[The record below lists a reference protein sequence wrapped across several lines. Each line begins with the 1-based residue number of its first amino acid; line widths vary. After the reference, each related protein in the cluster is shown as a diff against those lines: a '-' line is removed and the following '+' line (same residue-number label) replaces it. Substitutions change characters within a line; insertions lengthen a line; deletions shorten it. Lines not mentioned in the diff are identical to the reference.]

1 MSDMGVGGGGGA
13 HDHDSSVDYRALFLA
28 VPTPVLVLDPHLV
41 IVEANDAYLA
51 ATMRS
56 RAELMGRPVFEA
68 FPDNPD
74 DPSASGVSM
83 WGASLQRVLSERVT
97 DVMAIQKYDIPRPE
111 GGYDT
116 RYWAPA
122 NAPVFGSGGEM
133 RWILHR
139 TEDVTSFMRARQ
151 DSAGLDE
158 LTEQLRDRAE
168 QMAAEVFARNE
179 LQEQN
184 EALHALLDS
193 LDTAVVGCDADSRP
207 VLFNAAARGL
217 FGSLLD
223 GVRIDQ
229 WAHHR
234 QVFHPDGRRMSGPDL
249 PLVRALHGERVRDAE
264 VVVRPAAAPRRY
276 FRANGRPVTGQ
287 PGLAAVVALHEVTLH
302 RQAARY
308 KECELEI
315 SRLASQ
321 PRPPDEILAAVVEA
335 IGRMA
340 GWSAAELWTVDDVAQ
355 VLRRATCWAEPG
367 YEVPCQLADPSVYG
381 QGIPGRAWQT
391 AEPVWAANLP
401 ADPGAAGQTGDWG
414 PLRATLAVPIPSG
427 SIVLAVLVC
436 YSDIVEAPDDART
449 ATMTGIGA
457 HIGEFLARRRAER
470 LAAELDRSR
479 DEYVALVGHELR
491 TPLMSLQSCA
501 DLLLDEP
508 DLPGDQRS
516 LLQIMQRNTT
526 TLHRIVAKLLYV
538 AGMRSGHIELHPQ
551 PMDLADVVHT
561 AAEAAR
567 NASAIPITIEAD
579 TPATAPLHGDP
590 VRLRQVLDELLSN
603 ARTWAAPGSTVGI
616 TVSTDPHTTT
626 VAVSN
631 TGARIPAD
639 ERDRLF
645 DMFFRSDTVR
655 HGGIP
660 GAGLGLTLARAIVEQ
675 HGGAIT
681 VSEPGESA
689 TTFTIRLP
697 IHRPPPAGP
706 RPSST

>member
-1 MSDMGVGGGGGA
+1 MEASGGGGA
-13 HDHDSSVDYRALFLA
+13 HHRDGGVEYRAVFLA

-41 IVEANDAYLA
+41 IVEANEAYLA

-122 NAPVFGSGGEM
+122 NAPVFGSGGEL

-139 TEDVTSFMRARQ
+139 TEDVTSFMLARQ

-158 LTEQLRDRAE
+158 LTEQLQDRAE

-207 VLFNAAARGL
+207 VLFNAAARKL
-217 FGSLLD
+217 FGNLLD
-223 GVRIDQ
+223 GVPVDQ
-229 WAHHR
+229 WTQHR
-234 QVFHPDGRRMSGPDL
+234 QVFHPDGRRMSGQDL
-249 PLVRALHGERVRDAE
+249 PLIRALHGERVRDAE
-264 VVVRPAAAPRRY
+264 VVVRPPTEPRRY

-287 PGLAAVVALHEVTLH
+287 PGLAAVVALHDVTQR

-308 KECELEI
+308 RECELEI
-315 SRLASQ
+315 SRLAAKPS
-321 PRPPDEILAAVVEA
+321 PPDETLAEIVEA

-367 YEVPCQLADPSVYG
+367 YDLPCHLPDPLVRG

-391 AEPVWAANLP
+391 SEPGWSANLP
-401 ADPGAAGQTGDWG
+401 ADPDAAQQAGDWG
-414 PLRATLAVPIPSG
+414 PLRAALAVPIPSAT
-427 SIVLAVLVC
+427 IVLAVLVC
-436 YSDIVEAPDDART
+436 YSDIPEAPDDART
-449 ATMTGIGA
+449 ATMTGMGA
-457 HIGEFLARRRAER
+457 HIGEFLTRRRAER
-470 LAAELDRSR
+470 LAAALDQSR

-501 DLLLDEP
+501 DMLLDEP
-508 DLPGDQRS
+508 GLPDDQRS

-526 TLHRIVAKLLYV
+526 TLHRIVGKLLDV
-538 AGMRSGHIELHPQ
+538 AGMRSGHIELNLQ
-551 PMDLADVVHT
+551 PMDLAEIVH
-561 AAEAAR
+561 AAAATAR
-567 NASAIPITIEAD
+567 NTATVPITIETDA
-579 TPATAPLHGDP
+579 PATAPLHGDP
-590 VRLRQVLDELLSN
+590 ARLRQVIDELLSN
-603 ARTWAAPGSTVGI
+603 AQTWTAPGSTIGI
-616 TVSTDPHTTT
+616 TLRTDPHTTT

-660 GAGLGLTLARAIVEQ
+660 GTGLGLTIARAIVEQ
-675 HGGAIT
+675 HSGTIT
-681 VSEPGESA
+681 VSQPDEAA

-697 IHRPPPAGP
+697 THRRPPADPHP
-706 RPSST
+706 PTSD